1 MWRTILAKRV
11 RESLSELNPT
21 YQKDTCF
28 ILKRMGKHFRQKSK
42 HKGLHA
48 NLSRMRGESGWSTVD
63 EEEGGAERREMS
75 KDQIIH
81 GISGYE
87 NEFGFSFTQPL
98 LLTNSGT
105 KAQR

>member
-1 MWRTILAKRV
+1 
-11 RESLSELNPT
+11 
-21 YQKDTCF
+21 
-28 ILKRMGKHFRQKSK
+28 MGKHFRQKSK

-48 NLSRMRGESGWSTVD
+48 SLSRMRGESGWNTVD
-63 EEEGGAERREMS
+63 EEEGGAGGGRAERREMS
-75 KDQIIH
+75 KGQIIH

-87 NEFGFSFTQPL
+87 NEFRFLFTQPL